1 MPRVPC
7 AALAACVQLLL
18 TPVASVADPG
28 AAGSCSQWRSLQFA
42 EVQTC
47 VNTLLLPGGKP
58 ATEAMLDAI
67 PETYPWLFPFKGGGP
82 APQQTIK
89 IKGAADGFS
98 TLQFINGWAKYDTSG
113 AESSQFRKFSRV
125 KDILIETGSGHSV
138 MHTLSDS
145 EQTQFVT
152 LPEPL
157 AKDSVS
163 IKVLSVYPGESETV
177 ALRWFSIVWEEGQ

>member
-1 MPRVPC
+1 MV
-7 AALAACVQLLL
+7 
-18 TPVASVADPG
+18 
-28 AAGSCSQWRSLQFA
+28 
-42 EVQTC
+42 
-47 VNTLLLPGGKP
+47 LLPSGKP
-58 ATEAMLDAI
+58 APATILDSV
-67 PETYPWLFPFKGGGP
+67 PETYPWLFSFKQGGP

-113 AESSQFRKFSRV
+113 AESSQFHKFSRV

-138 MHTLSDS
+138 THTLSDN
-145 EQTQFVT
+145 EETQFVT

-157 AKDSVS
+157 AKESVS

-177 ALRWFSIVWEEGQ
+177 ALRWFSIAWEDAL